1 LVFLSTNSNHSN
13 FSLDSIPKE
22 YLKMLGQTARQH
34 LLLAIDGKANGFIV
48 LNENPIPEPE
58 VPNNKISLTISWK
71 NLPEEIKEF
80 VQTVYR
86 TGIPDS
92 VLVAAEPINGAFT
105 LVEYDAVKLSET
117 QLLVGYRD
125 YIINRDMLPLV
136 PGIDQDIQRLRD
148 NVPIG
153 LFRMSLDRRLVYVN
167 RWFAHILGYDCES
180 EIQGLNLNSL
190 FENEQQEKLFTAE
203 LESDRDGHKME
214 IFLKRKN
221 TTPNWYGIRIQLS
234 KNHDNGSQFYEGYL
248 YDISERKQEQEHRKD
263 AEVIFNTLAD
273 NIRSAIFMFD
283 KDGKFIFCNPALE
296 EITGFQHDALLKMHF
311 YELVSP
317 DFQTLVKQRG
327 LARVNGENG
336 IPKSYE
342 LKIVTKSGI
351 EKWIEIHATRLELI
365 GNNVVLGLGYDISE
379 RKFALDEINESREK
393 YKTLYSFFRMMVDN
407 VPDMIWAKDLK
418 KRYIFTNKAMCDQL
432 LMAKNTDEPIGK
444 TDPFFAA
451 RERKKYPENDA
462 WHTFGELCP
471 DSDEVVLRSKNAH
484 QFDEFGNVKGEFLYL
499 DVNKAP
505 LLDDNGDMIGIVGS
519 ARDVTASKRLE
530 NQRGKEEKIK
540 NLVYRIG
547 NAVNTTKDIGE
558 LLSVIRIELG
568 QIIDTSNLF
577 IALYDKKTEELSLS
591 YFVDEKDRFKTI
603 PAGKSLTSY
612 LIRKKSPMLLKESEL
627 LALVDKGEI
636 ELIGSLAKVWLGVP
650 LLFKGEI
657 IGALVVQNYTNKDAF
672 GNDDLELLQFISIQI
687 SISINQKMA
696 DDALRENEFT
706 LRQIIDNVPVMIYAK
721 DKNLRFLLAN
731 KALADACGKRV
742 HEIEGN
748 LQSDIHPSP
757 SEAARYEKDD
767 LEVIQS
773 GKAKVIHED
782 SFTDKNGELKILKS
796 IKIPMKTG
804 TDRGIALL
812 GVSIDITERIRFEQE
827 LKKAKQKAEESD
839 HLKTA
844 FLANMSHEIRT
855 PMNAI
860 VGFAELLNDTDI
872 SPVTRKEF
880 IDLIGIN
887 SSILLKLIEDI
898 IDIAKIEA
906 NQIKIIKG
914 ACQVNRIIDDLEKNY
929 RGQLAKTNSK
939 EIVMRS
945 LKAIPDAY
953 FAIETDP
960 LRFKQ
965 ILNNLIG
972 NAIKFTE
979 KGFVEIGYFIE
990 KPSAIVFYVK
1000 DSGIGLAPEK
1010 KSLIFERFRQ
1020 VEESSTREYGGT
1032 GLGLTICHRLVE
1044 IWMEKCGLTQRWE
1057 WEVHFISGCHLILL
1071 KFNPKCNLFTSI
1083 CINMIGQIKQSLWQ
1097 KMKIQISS

>member
-1 LVFLSTNSNHSN
+1 MFLSANSDHSN
-13 FSLDSIPKE
+13 FSLDRFPKE
-22 YLKMLGQTARQH
+22 YMKLLGQTAKHH
-34 LLLAIDGKANGFIV
+34 LLLVIDDQGNDFTV
-48 LNENPIPEPE
+48 VNETHIPHPE
-58 VPNNKISLTISWK
+58 VRRNKKSIIISWK
-71 NLPEEIKEF
+71 SLPEEIKEF
-80 VQTVYR
+80 VKTVFR

-92 VLVAAEPINGAFT
+92 VYFSDPPLNGECSM
-105 LVEYDAVKLSET
+105 VEYDAVKLSET
-117 QLLVGYRD
+117 QLLLCYREYRMD
-125 YIINRDMLPLV
+125 RSIIPVV
-136 PGIDQDIQRLRD
+136 PENDQDIERLR
-148 NVPIG
+148 
-153 LFRMSLDRRLVYVN
+153 
-167 RWFAHILGYDCES
+167 
-180 EIQGLNLNSL
+180 
-190 FENEQQEKLFTAE
+190 
-203 LESDRDGHKME
+203 
-214 IFLKRKN
+214 N
-221 TTPNWYGIRIQLS
+221 T
-234 KNHDNGSQFYEGYL
+234 
-248 YDISERKQEQEHRKD
+248 
-263 AEVIFNTLAD
+263 EVIFNTLAD
-273 NIRSAIFMFD
+273 NIRSAIYMFD
-283 KDGKFIFCNPALE
+283 KDGKFIFINPALG
-296 EITGFQHDALLKMHF
+296 EITGYQHEELLKMRF
-311 YELVSP
+311 IDLVSP
-317 DFQTLVKQRG
+317 DFLKIVKKRG
-327 LARVNGENG
+327 FDRINGKNG
-336 IPKSYE
+336 IPESYE
-342 LKIVTKSGI
+342 LKIIDKSGN
-351 EKWIEIHATRLELI
+351 EKWVEIHATRLELK
-365 GNNVVLGLGYDISE
+365 GNSVVLGLGYDISE
-379 RKFALDEINESREK
+379 RKFALDEIDESREK

-418 KRYIFTNKAMCDQL
+418 MRYIFTNKAMCDHL
-432 LMAKNTDEPIGK
+432 LMAKDTDEPIGK
-444 TDPFFAA
+444 TDLFFAA
-451 RERKKYPENDA
+451 RERTKYPENLS
-462 WHTFGELCP
+462 WHTFGEICP
-471 DSDEVVLRSKNAH
+471 DSDEVVLGTKIAH

-505 LLDDNGDMIGIVGS
+505 LFDDNGDMIGIVGS
-519 ARDVTASKRLE
+519 ARDVTISKRIE
-530 NQRGKEEKIK
+530 DQREKEEKIK

-577 IALYDKKTEELSLS
+577 IALYDKKTEDLRLS

-612 LIRKKSPMLLKESEL
+612 LIRKKSPILLKEHEL
-627 LALVDKGEI
+627 LALADKGEI
-636 ELIGSLAKVWLGVP
+636 ELIGTLAKVWLGVP

-657 IGALVVQNYTNKDAF
+657 IGALVVQNYNNQDAF
-672 GNDDLELLQFISIQI
+672 GNDDLDLLQFISIQI

-742 HEIEGN
+742 YEIEGN
-748 LQSDIHPSP
+748 LQSDIHPCKP
-757 SEAARYEKDD
+757 EVVRYEKDD
-767 LEVIQS
+767 REVIES

-804 TDRGIALL
+804 SDRGIALL
-812 GVSIDITERIRFEQE
+812 GVSMDITERIRFEQE
-827 LKKAKQKAEESD
+827 LKNAKQKAEESD

-860 VGFAELLNDTDI
+860 VGFAELLNDSEI
-872 SPVTRKEF
+872 STETRKEF

-887 SSILLKLIEDI
+887 SNILLKLIEDI

-914 ACQVNRIIDDLEKNY
+914 TCQVNRIIDDLENQCRAHLEKSS
-929 RGQLAKTNSK
+929 SK
-939 EIVMRS
+939 EIITRS
-945 LKAIPDAY
+945 RKAIPDTY

-965 ILNNLIG
+965 VFNNLIG

-979 KGFVEIGYFIE
+979 KGYVEIGYFIE
-990 KPSAIVFYVK
+990 DESSIVFYVK

-1010 KSLIFERFRQ
+1010 KSVIFERFRQ

-1044 IWMEKCGLTQRWE
+1044 ILGGEMWVDSVLGMGSTFYFRLPFKSVEIRPEVKPFPTELHKHDWSDKTILVAEDEISNFELIRIILDKTQARVLRANNGEEAVEIVETNKKIDLILMDIRMPVMDGYQATRIIKSMHPGVPVVGLTAYAMPDDIEKSRLAGFDE
-1057 WEVHFISGCHLILL
+1057 HISKPFHSKDLLIKLE
-1071 KFNPKCNLFTSI
+1071 NLI
-1083 CINMIGQIKQSLWQ
+1083 Q
-1097 KMKIQISS
+1097 KRTN